1 MNIPKGINKRLS
13 NLSSNEEMF
22 LGVATDYQEALKKSG
37 YEFNLHFKPEK
48 VTIKARKRPRYP
60 NRLFWNPPYSM
71 NVKSKIGATFFKL
84 LDIHFPKESP
94 LSKIVNRNTVKMAY
108 RTTPNFKK
116 IIASH
121 NAKILKK
128 ETTDPPCNC
137 RQKDTCPLNG
147 QCRVNNLIY
156 QATITTQQDP
166 PVIQKYIGMTSTQ
179 FKDRL
184 ANHRKSFKTEKY
196 KTETTLSQ
204 YIWTLKQEN
213 TSFDLKWKIMDRAK
227 PFSPVTGVCA
237 LCTLEKYYIICH
249 PDQATL
255 NKNEEI
261 FNSCRHKTHLLL
273 DKT

>member
-1 MNIPKGINKRLS
+1 MQKFSR
-13 NLSSNEEMF
+13 
-22 LGVATDYQEALKKSG
+22 KKQQ
-37 YEFNLHFKPEK
+37 
-48 VTIKARKRPRYP
+48 T
-60 NRLFWNPPYSM
+60 
-71 NVKSKIGATFFKL
+71 
-84 LDIHFPKESP
+84 
-94 LSKIVNRNTVKMAY
+94 
-108 RTTPNFKK
+108 
-116 IIASH
+116 
-121 NAKILKK
+121 
-128 ETTDPPCNC
+128 PPCNC
-137 RQKDTCPLNG
+137 RQKDTCPING